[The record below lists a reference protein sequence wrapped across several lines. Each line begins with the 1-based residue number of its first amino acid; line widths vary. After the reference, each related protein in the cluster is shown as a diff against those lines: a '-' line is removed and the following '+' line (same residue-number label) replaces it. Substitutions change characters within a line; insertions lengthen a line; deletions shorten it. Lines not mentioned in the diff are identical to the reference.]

1 MLEQI
6 LKELLEMVETANYK
20 SNKIVELMKEIE
32 EKDVIIT
39 EHDAVVAAKDEEIA
53 ELNTALNVLQAKYDA
68 DIAAKDKEIAELNTA
83 LNALQAKYDA
93 DMNAINEQ
101 VQELKN
107 ALGEVPKEPVE

>member
-53 ELNTALNVLQAKYDA
+53 ELNA
-68 DIAAKDKEIAELNTA
+68 A

-93 DMNAINEQ
+93 DMNAINER

>member
-39 EHDAVVAAKDEEIA
+39 EHDAVKIGRASCRERV
-53 ELNTALNVLQAKYDA
+53 
-68 DIAAKDKEIAELNTA
+68 
-83 LNALQAKYDA
+83 
-93 DMNAINEQ
+93 
-101 VQELKN
+101 
-107 ALGEVPKEPVE
+107 

>member
-53 ELNTALNVLQAKYDA
+53 ELNTALN
-68 DIAAKDKEIAELNTA
+68 
-83 LNALQAKYDA
+83 ALQAKYDA

-107 ALGEVPKEPVE
+107 ALGEIPKEPVE

>member
-20 SNKIVELMKEIE
+20 NNKIVELMKEIE

-53 ELNTALNVLQAKYDA
+53 ELNTALN
-68 DIAAKDKEIAELNTA
+68 
-83 LNALQAKYDA
+83 ALQAKYDA

-101 VQELKN
+101 VQKLKN

>member
-53 ELNTALNVLQAKYDA
+53 ELNA
-68 DIAAKDKEIAELNTA
+68 A
-83 LNALQAKYDA
+83 LNASQAKYDA

>member
-39 EHDAVVAAKDEEIA
+39 EHDAVVAAKD
-53 ELNTALNVLQAKYDA
+53 
-68 DIAAKDKEIAELNTA
+68 KEIAELNTA
-83 LNALQAKYDA
+83 LNALQVKYDA

-101 VQELKN
+101 VQKLKI
-107 ALGEVPKEPVE
+107 ALGEVPNEPVE

>member
-6 LKELLEMVETANYK
+6 LKELIEMVETANYK

-53 ELNTALNVLQAKYDA
+53 ELNTALN
-68 DIAAKDKEIAELNTA
+68 
-83 LNALQAKYDA
+83 ALQAKYDA

-101 VQELKN
+101 VQKLKI

>member
-6 LKELLEMVETANYK
+6 LKELLDMVETANYK
-20 SNKIVELMKEIE
+20 NNKIVELMKEIE

-39 EHDAVVAAKDEEIA
+39 EHDAVVAAKDEEI
-53 ELNTALNVLQAKYDA
+53 
-68 DIAAKDKEIAELNTA
+68 
-83 LNALQAKYDA
+83 NALQAKYDA

>member
-39 EHDAVVAAKDEEIA
+39 EHDAVVAVKDE
-53 ELNTALNVLQAKYDA
+53 
-68 DIAAKDKEIAELNTA
+68 EIAELNTA

>member
-53 ELNTALNVLQAKYDA
+53 ELNTALN
-68 DIAAKDKEIAELNTA
+68 
-83 LNALQAKYDA
+83 ALQAKYDA
-93 DMNAINEQ
+93 DMNAINER

>member
-20 SNKIVELMKEIE
+20 NNKIVELMKEIE

-39 EHDAVVAAKDEEIA
+39 EHDAVVAAKDE
-53 ELNTALNVLQAKYDA
+53 
-68 DIAAKDKEIAELNTA
+68 EIAELNTA

>member
-32 EKDVIIT
+32 EKDAIIT
-39 EHDAVVAAKDEEIA
+39 EHDAVVAAKDE
-53 ELNTALNVLQAKYDA
+53 
-68 DIAAKDKEIAELNTA
+68 EIAELNTA

-101 VQELKN
+101 VQALKN

>member
-20 SNKIVELMKEIE
+20 NNKIVDLMKEIE

-39 EHDAVVAAKDEEIA
+39 EHDAVVAAKDE
-53 ELNTALNVLQAKYDA
+53 
-68 DIAAKDKEIAELNTA
+68 EIAELNTA

>member
-6 LKELLEMVETANYK
+6 LKELLDMVETANYK

-53 ELNTALNVLQAKYDA
+53 ELNA
-68 DIAAKDKEIAELNTA
+68 A

>member
-39 EHDAVVAAKDEEIA
+39 EHDAVVAAKDEEIS
-53 ELNTALNVLQAKYDA
+53 ELNA
-68 DIAAKDKEIAELNTA
+68 A

>member
-39 EHDAVVAAKDEEIA
+39 EHNAVVAAKDE
-53 ELNTALNVLQAKYDA
+53 
-68 DIAAKDKEIAELNTA
+68 EIAELNTA

-101 VQELKN
+101 VQKLKN

>member
-6 LKELLEMVETANYK
+6 LKELLDMVETANYK
-20 SNKIVELMKEIE
+20 NNKIVELMKEIE

-39 EHDAVVAAKDEEIA
+39 EHDAVVAAKDE
-53 ELNTALNVLQAKYDA
+53 
-68 DIAAKDKEIAELNTA
+68 EIAELNTA

>member
-53 ELNTALNVLQAKYDA
+53 ELNTALN
-68 DIAAKDKEIAELNTA
+68 
-83 LNALQAKYDA
+83 ALQAKYDA

-101 VQELKN
+101 VQKLKI
-107 ALGEVPKEPVE
+107 ALGEVPNEPVE

>member
-32 EKDVIIT
+32 EKDVIIA
-39 EHDAVVAAKDEEIA
+39 EHDAVVAAKDE
-53 ELNTALNVLQAKYDA
+53 
-68 DIAAKDKEIAELNTA
+68 EIAELNTA

-101 VQELKN
+101 VQKLKI

>member
-39 EHDAVVAAKDEEIA
+39 EHDAVVVAKDE
-53 ELNTALNVLQAKYDA
+53 
-68 DIAAKDKEIAELNTA
+68 EIAELNTA

>member
-39 EHDAVVAAKDEEIA
+39 ELNAVVAAKDEEIA
-53 ELNTALNVLQAKYDA
+53 ELNAALN
-68 DIAAKDKEIAELNTA
+68 T
-83 LNALQAKYDA
+83 LQAKYDA